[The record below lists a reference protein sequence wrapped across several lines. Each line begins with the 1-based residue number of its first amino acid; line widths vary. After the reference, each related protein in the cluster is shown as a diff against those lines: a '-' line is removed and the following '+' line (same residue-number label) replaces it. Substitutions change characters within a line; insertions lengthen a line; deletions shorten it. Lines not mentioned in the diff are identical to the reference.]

1 MRTKIKGVLVLGAA
15 LLLVISFSFGT
26 ARANSSQEDGE
37 GDYKELLN
45 TIDGAIRSLRLE
57 GSVTENH
64 ISRIENNYLSAFPSE
79 ARSSSL
85 GMEIQSFFDQNPEDL
100 GKSDF
105 RGLRKDVE
113 DLASE
118 WEGIGLSFLYEHA
131 VFVIFGI
138 SFFLAILVN
147 TISRTVVNWEEVNEA
162 KRKQSELQED
172 LKKARRE
179 KDMKKVHKLQN
190 EQQKFMQEHMGTMM
204 SPMKTMLIIFIP
216 FIIIFNV
223 MSGIYSGW
231 VVAWLPFNLL
241 WPDIGL
247 PLLSRF
253 FRGTVASM
261 GFFSWY
267 LLTYF
272 GLSQIWRKI
281 LVPSQ

>member
-1 MRTKIKGVLVLGAA
+1 MRPKIKGVLVLGVA
-15 LLLVISFSFGT
+15 LLLVISISFGT
-26 ARANSSQEDGE
+26 ARANSSKEDGE

-64 ISRIENNYLSAFPSE
+64 ISRIENNYLSAFPPE

-85 GMEIQSFFDQNPEDL
+85 GMEIQSFFDKNPEDL

-105 RGLRKDVE
+105 RELRKDVE

-118 WEGIGLSFLYEHA
+118 WDGVGLSFLYEHA

-147 TISRTVVNWEEVNEA
+147 TISRTVVDWEEVNEA

-231 VVAWLPFNLL
+231 VVAWLPFNLP